1 MKKSRA
7 NQHKPEAVLHR
18 KQSCRTIIGG
28 FLKRQWLQW
37 RASVLFFTFVV
48 VPIKSSFADVNWV
61 PSGSMNPT
69 IVEGDMV
76 FVNKLAYDLRVPLTL
91 LSLDHRADPQR
102 GDISV
107 LFSPRDGTRL
117 VKRVIGTPGDEIQ
130 MVDNVL
136 FINGQRANYSMLSED
151 DSRDV
156 HDELRRMAVFAEEDL
171 GDHVHSVMAI
181 PSIYNNKR
189 SFDPITIPD
198 NCYFVMGDNR
208 DNSLDSRFYGVVERK
223 QFVGKASRVV
233 VSFNILDKFQ
243 PRLNRFFSR
252 LD

>member
-1 MKKSRA
+1 MESHVTH
-7 NQHKPEAVLHR
+7 HKPKATLGRMQHFR
-18 KQSCRTIIGG
+18 KVFGN
-28 FLKRQWLQW
+28 FLKRQWRQN
-37 RASVLFFTFVV
+37 RATILFFTFVV
-48 VPIKSSFADVNWV
+48 IPVKSALADLNWV
-61 PSGSMNPT
+61 PTGSMNPT
-69 IVEGDMV
+69 IVEGDLV

-91 LSLDHRADPQR
+91 HSLDHRADPER

-130 MVDNVL
+130 LVDNVL
-136 FINGQRANYSMLSED
+136 FINGVRANYSMLSED
-151 DSRDV
+151 DSLDV
-156 HDELRRMAVFAEEDL
+156 HEQLRRLAVFAEEDL